1 MEQKGRG
8 GQNSLSLSLSE
19 EPDYW
24 TENCTVSDSA
34 SQALALP
41 LELTLSSSC
50 SRLLDLDCTCTTG
63 IAGSPVCTWQ
73 MVRLLSLHNHIS
85 HFLIITIFISSFP
98 SLSVSHRFYFF
109 RESWIIY
116 TTLHLIFFLG
126 FRHYLLTSR
135 KRAFTFFPSAGS
147 KIVKWFRTHAEAQ
160 CTWNSDSWRYLDG
173 QDRGKR
179 RWRLHLII
187 HFFNICWEPGVHIVL
202 GVG

>member
-50 SRLLDLDCTCTTG
+50 SRLLDLDCTCTAG

-73 MVRLLSLHNHIS
+73 VVRLLSLYNHIS

-116 TTLHLIFFLG
+116 TLILRYTLFSFLALDIIYWLLEKEHLL
-126 FRHYLLTSR
+126 
-135 KRAFTFFPSAGS
+135 FFPLQGA
-147 KIVKWFRTHAEAQ
+147 R
-160 CTWNSDSWRYLDG
+160 
-173 QDRGKR
+173 
-179 RWRLHLII
+179 
-187 HFFNICWEPGVHIVL
+187 
-202 GVG
+202 